1 MTKPK
6 PGKPARANPRT
17 KKNPVGLPA
26 RRAAVDVLHKVL
38 RQGETLDAAL
48 GASLDKGLLKPLAHR
63 DRALA
68 RLIVTTSL
76 RRLPQIEAVLA
87 KLMSRKL
94 GARAGTAPEILITGA
109 AQILFLETS
118 PHAAVDLANWLAS
131 YDRAAKHFKPLVNA
145 VLRRLAGESKALLKG
160 ENPGRQN
167 LPGWLWERWQ
177 AAYGRENAH
186 AIANMLLDD
195 PPLDLTVKSD
205 AEGWAAR
212 LGGMA
217 LANGSVRLVR
227 AGKVSKLEGFGEG
240 AWWVQD
246 ASAAVAAR
254 LFGDMRGQ
262 SVVDLCAAPGG
273 KTAQLAASGAQVT
286 AVDADAKRM
295 ERLAQNLSRL
305 GLSASQITAD
315 AHTWRP
321 KVLADKVLLDAP
333 CSATGIARRH
343 PDILR
348 RRRPS
353 QLAPLVEL
361 QGELLAAATQMVK
374 KGGQIIYCTCSLE
387 PEEGEAQITKALATA
402 PLARMAITAPEVPG
416 FEASLTAEGDLQIL
430 PNHLAAA
437 PPTPQGSDGFFIARL
452 VKT

>member
-6 PGKPARANPRT
+6 IRPARAGANT
-17 KKNPVGLPA
+17 AKNPVGLPA

-38 RQGETLDAAL
+38 RQGEALDAAL
-48 GASLDKGLLKPLAHR
+48 GASLDKGLLKPLPHR

-68 RLIVTTSL
+68 RLIVITAL

-87 KLMSRKL
+87 KLMTRKL
-94 GARAGTAPEILITGA
+94 GARAGSANEILVTGA
-109 AQILFLETS
+109 AQILFLDTS

-145 VLRRLAGESKALLKG
+145 VLRRLAAEGKALLKP

-167 LPGWLWERWQ
+167 LPGWLWERWS
-177 AAYGRENAH
+177 AAYGRDNAH
-186 AIANMLLDD
+186 AIANLLLDE
-195 PPLDLTVKSD
+195 PPLDLTVKTD
-205 AEGWAAR
+205 AEGWAKR
-212 LGGMA
+212 LGGVA
-217 LANGSVRLVR
+217 LPGGSVRLTR
-227 AGKVSKLEGFGEG
+227 AGRVSALEGFDEG

-246 ASAAVAAR
+246 ASAALPAR
-254 LFGDMRGQ
+254 LFGDVGGQ

-286 AVDADAKRM
+286 AVDSDAKRLA
-295 ERLAQNLSRL
+295 RLAQNLTRL
-305 GLSASQITAD
+305 KLSASQITAD
-315 AHTWRP
+315 ARTWRP
-321 KVLADKVLLDAP
+321 DALADKVLLDAP

-353 QLAPLVEL
+353 QLAALVEL
-361 QGELLAAATQMVK
+361 QGELLSAATQMVK

-387 PEEGEAQITKALATA
+387 REEGEAQIEAALANL
-402 PLARMAITAPEVPG
+402 PLVRMAITAPEAPG
-416 FEASLTAEGDLQIL
+416 FEASLTADGDLRVL
-430 PNHLAAA
+430 PNHLPA
-437 PPTPQGSDGFFIARL
+437 PAPAPQGSDGFFIARL